1 MAKKIRIK
9 KPLNEVN
16 TTGRNADKSR
26 ISYDKVDDIM
36 RMWDDIKGEEEKRVD
51 KEIKDRQK
59 KYGLNSTRKVDV
71 SKIDAIEIT
80 KADGSKEIIN
90 PRQIAFYT
98 RLFINE
104 LQNDANIRPM
114 AKYFNKDII
123 WTFDIGTAA
132 TDGIRI
138 AMNPA
143 FVDEL
148 LSIGMGVYKQEK
160 KMNPSINPDKYIGRA
175 VQFVF
180 MHEAYHQIYRHTKQ
194 EKLKRETAD
203 GSMHDLANISQD
215 VEINRDIEAQF
226 PERFAGI
233 TQKIQGMWDDAF
245 PTETWDKIFD
255 AYYSGQN
262 TPPNMR
268 PQGNHP
274 GKNNP
279 KQKGNSSQGQ
289 GQSGQQNN
297 QQQGQSGQQGSQS
310 QSGNQSGQQGNQNN
324 GNQSSQGNNGPDKN
338 GLNKKSPD
346 YLKGY
351 EDALKDILSG
361 KIQIN
366 AFMNEAATGIANQ
379 ADYDQGYQD
388 AIEAYK
394 ALKAA
399 AQEAMNNQNSGQNS
413 NSHGQQGSQ
422 NGQDGEQSGADNQSN
437 GGSQSGSAGNNDGSG
452 PMGKIDGSTLEMPD
466 NPTTTGKFNMRDL
479 LSTEEMQAL
488 AEAAGQPYDSEDL
501 STDPIKKADDY
512 VRENKKAM
520 IEVGKKQPGHGRGT
534 SLDEKLLAIDA
545 LFQPKVNWKRKLQ
558 PFLNALVKHDDELQ
572 YSRKRLTS
580 TDPDMEMGRYTKP
593 NLKTSY
599 KNEGITQ
606 IFHLMD
612 NSGSMYGQMSRNGSG
627 EEIFQKIFGEIIAM
641 ERKAHIQKSS
651 AAFFCS
657 GLTAGNIISWCSEKM
672 RGPQVFKLLDKA
684 RKVEGYGGTEIAP
697 AFASIQ
703 KIGKPYYSK
712 HEPATLMLIYTDGE
726 LVSRDYQYF
735 SELPFS
741 IKKNV
746 IFMVLNNSD
755 SSIENTKKRLTGAG
769 IKESHII
776 GINTKEYD
784 D

>member
-16 TTGRNADKSR
+16 TTGRNADKSH

-36 RMWDDIKGEEEKRVD
+36 QMWDDIKGEEEKRAD

-59 KYGLNSTRKVDV
+59 KYGLNSTRKVYV

-80 KADGSKEIIN
+80 KADGSKDIIN

-98 RLFINE
+98 RTFINE
-104 LQNDANIRPM
+104 LQNDPNIRPM

-148 LSIGMGVYKQEK
+148 LSIGMGVYKEEK
-160 KMNPSINPDKYIGRA
+160 KMSPNINPDKYIGRA

-203 GSMHDLANISQD
+203 GSMHVLANISQD

-233 TQKIQGMWDDAF
+233 TQKIRGMWDDAF

-262 TPPNMR
+262 TPPNMQQ
-268 PQGNHP
+268 QGNQP

-279 KQKGNSSQGQ
+279 KQKGN
-289 GQSGQQNN
+289 
-297 QQQGQSGQQGSQS
+297 
-310 QSGNQSGQQGNQNN
+310 
-324 GNQSSQGNNGPDKN
+324 SSQGNNGPDKN

-366 AFMNEAATGIANQ
+366 AFMNEAATGITNQ

-437 GGSQSGSAGNNDGSG
+437 GGSQGGSAGNNDGSG

-520 IEVGKKQPGHGRGT
+520 IEAGKKQPGHGRGT

-558 PFLNALVKHDDELQ
+558 PFLNALVKHNDELQ

-606 IFHLMD
+606 VFHLMD
-612 NSGSMYGQMSRNGSG
+612 NSGSMYGQMSRNGRG

-672 RGPQVFKLLDKA
+672 RGLQVFKLLDKA
-684 RKVEGYGGTEIAP
+684 RKAEGYGGTEIAP

-712 HEPATLMLIYTDGE
+712 REPVTLMLIYTDGE
-726 LVSRDYQYF
+726 LGSRDYQYF

-746 IFMVLNNSD
+746 IFMVLNNGD
-755 SSIENTKKRLTGAG
+755 SSIEDTKKRLTDAG